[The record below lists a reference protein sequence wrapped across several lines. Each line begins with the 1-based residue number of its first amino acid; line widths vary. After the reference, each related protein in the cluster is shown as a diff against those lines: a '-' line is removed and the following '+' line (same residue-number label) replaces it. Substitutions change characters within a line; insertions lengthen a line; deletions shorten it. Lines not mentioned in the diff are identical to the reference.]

1 MHSKQLWWQFLEISY
16 NYLKA
21 SNDWSIITWDRSC
34 VGVFQ
39 ILPSKS
45 NMPQVLSAKVVQTL
59 VTRQPPGRATSS
71 SFLFSEKLPRLI
83 HIKLVA
89 SPLWS
94 HLPDP
99 LDHSYIYGAVFSTR
113 LWVTFQKHRMLFF
126 MHKLI
131 DIVMV
136 LSGWVGANYLVS
148 GEGNGNSLQYS
159 CLENPTDRR
168 AWRAAV
174 HGVTGVGH
182 DLGTKLL
189 HLLPALPPS
198 ILFPQTPDCSQWSCN

>member
-16 NYLKA
+16 NYLIA
-21 SNDWSIITWDRSC
+21 SNDWSFITWDRSY

-39 ILPSKS
+39 ISCKS

-71 SFLFSEKLPRLI
+71 SFLFSEKLPLA
-83 HIKLVA
+83 HTYQV
-89 SPLWS
+89 SCFSFVVP
-94 HLPDP
+94 LPDP

-113 LWVTFQKHRMLFF
+113 LWVAFQKHRMLFF

-131 DIVMV
+131 DIVV
-136 LSGWVGANYLVS
+136 VPSGWVVATYLVS

-159 CLENPTDRR
+159 CLENPMDRG
-168 AWRAAV
+168 AWHV
-174 HGVTGVGH
+174 PLSTG
-182 DLGTKLL
+182 
-189 HLLPALPPS
+189 
-198 ILFPQTPDCSQWSCN
+198 SQESDTT